1 MGWFFNRNNDNSNT
15 NNQYDSTNNSESSY
29 HINQSFYSKKR
40 SCQNDPEDD
49 RFLICKTIIKDDH
62 GTREE

>member
-15 NNQYDSTNNSESSY
+15 NNHYDSTNNSESSY
-29 HINQSFYSKKR
+29 HVNKSFYSKKR

-49 RFLICKTIIKDDH
+49 GFLICKTIIKDDN
-62 GTREE
+62 GTRE